1 MLLSKLCYSYC
12 IFISLSFLASLLC
25 TCLNGCSNTSSR
37 ADVVASESTNI
48 DSKGLKKDIPISF
61 QLHDVPHNPSKQK
74 GTDCAPDSL
83 RMVLNYRGKNVGEQ
97 DIPRL
102 LTSRGKGGG
111 TSFYQMQ
118 DIAVKF
124 YNLPAFVLNNCDLT
138 SIKVLI
144 INKLPPIIGYR
155 ISGKYYHAVVAVGYD
170 DKRRQML
177 VHDPNII
184 GVRKIRY
191 SDLGGMSNDGIQRLS
206 CLLVLPNE
214 ANYETLIK
222 VLKDY
227 IPEEML
233 SKLNVSIM
241 LPSQSLDMN
250 PKKE

>member
-1 MLLSKLCYSYC
+1 MLLSKLCYFYC
-12 IFISLSFLASLLC
+12 IFFSLSFFASLSC
-25 TCLNGCSNTSSR
+25 ICLTGCSNTVSR
-37 ADVVASESTNI
+37 TDAVASESINI
-48 DSKGLKKDIPISF
+48 DSRGLKKDIPISF
-61 QLHDVPHNPSKQK
+61 QLHEVPHNPTKQK

-83 RMVLNYRGKNVGEQ
+83 RMILNYRGKNVGEQ

-155 ISGKYYHAVVAVGYD
+155 SSGKYYHAVVAVGYD

-191 SDLGGMSNDGIQRLS
+191 SDLGGMSNDGIQRFS
-206 CLLVLPNE
+206 CLLVLPSD
-214 ANYETLIK
+214 ANYETLVK

-233 SKLNVSIM
+233 SKLNVSM
-241 LPSQSLDMN
+241 MFPSQSLNIDS
-250 PKKE
+250 KKE